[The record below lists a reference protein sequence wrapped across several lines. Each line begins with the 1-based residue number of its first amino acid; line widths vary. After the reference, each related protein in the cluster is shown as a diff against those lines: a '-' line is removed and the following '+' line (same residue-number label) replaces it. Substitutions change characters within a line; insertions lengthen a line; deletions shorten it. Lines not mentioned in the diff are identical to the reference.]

1 MSERVLMMD
10 CGDAIRRADDG
21 SWGKGLVAKT
31 ANFAIKIA
39 QTGTV
44 YSNLG
49 AIAPVVFT
57 LPVPRPGIWFTFFKA
72 APAQT
77 VTLRAPAGITIGAGS
92 AGAAYTNSTSEMGG
106 VTVIGISR
114 TGYAVVA
121 QYGTWTP
128 AAFADEEAADADAP
142 EPTTASHGKKK

>member
-57 LPVPRPGIWFTFFKA
+57 LPVHVIDERSERH
-72 APAQT
+72 
-77 VTLRAPAGITIGAGS
+77 RADGLGP
-92 AGAAYTNSTSEMGG
+92 
-106 VTVIGISR
+106 ISR
-114 TGYAVVA
+114 LPGEPGPGRSAIDV
-121 QYGTWTP
+121 P
-128 AAFADEEAADADAP
+128 FA
-142 EPTTASHGKKK
+142 T